1 MNNGNG
7 PPARI
12 QISENK
18 DGKLLFHLEWPN
30 QAELI
35 KFVTSFHKIIA

>member
-1 MNNGNG
+1 MDNGNG

-12 QISENK
+12 EILKNK

-30 QAELI
+30 TYVENI
-35 KFVTSFHKIIA
+35 PCV